1 MDYFMENIIIYLCLL
16 KALSRPAPSPVPRSG
31 KEGLAMNCYS
41 CGITLPNNSIL
52 WAESVNR
59 EFVRGYTIDRGTEE
73 KTYQDLP
80 LCMIQL
86 SQLHIKKHQGIYDY
100 SFRNGLDFIIK
111 DLTCYVS
118 FKVFLV
124 RNIHG
129 FNQKIFNKNP
139 LQSKK
144 RTEILK
150 IILEEH
156 ASRSSE
162 FNVVSLMV
170 HIHSSKYFNHPDKDA
185 ATSLLNLYLESFVE
199 SGEIIKTKGINYKL
213 TGKAIVTL
221 EAYENAEE
229 KHAENIRLQ
238 KVITFA
244 TIVIMLL
251 AAIQA
256 DLIKMPTIIDLTG
269 WWNS

>member
-1 MDYFMENIIIYLCLL
+1 MGNIIIYLCLL

-31 KEGLAMNCYS
+31 KEGLAMNCYL
-41 CGITLPNNSIL
+41 CGIILPNNSIL

-59 EFVRGYTIDRGTEE
+59 EFVRGYTIDGETEE
-73 KTYQDLP
+73 KIYQDLP
-80 LCMIQL
+80 LCMIRS
-86 SQLHIKKHQGIYDY
+86 SQLYIKKFKGIYDY
-100 SFRNGLDFIIK
+100 SFRNGLNFIIK
-111 DLTCYVS
+111 DITYYID
-118 FKVFLV
+118 FKIFIV
-124 RNIHG
+124 RRIHN
-129 FNQKIFNKNP
+129 FNQKPFNKHP

-150 IILEEH
+150 ILLEQY
-156 ASRSSE
+156 ASRNSE

-185 ATSLLNLYLESFVE
+185 ATSLLKLYLESFVE
-199 SGEIIKTKGINYKL
+199 SGEIIKTQGINYKL

-244 TIVIMLL
+244 TIVIMFL

-256 DLIKMPTIIDLTG
+256 DLIKMPIIIDLTG
-269 WWNS
+269 WWKS